1 LKTDDQQYS
10 LQDFKSIVE
19 SSQDVIMRFDKEHKH
34 LYVNKAVELLTGILQ
49 NNFLGKTHAELG
61 FPKHLCSLWG
71 DALDHVFKTK
81 APHRIEFTLPNG
93 SIIDWTLTPE
103 YNASMEVSSVITTA
117 RDITHIKRA
126 AEKLLDNEKR
136 FKDGFKLARLATW
149 EIDVFNGLVLLN
161 KDFCDIVG
169 LDWKAKGDTM
179 TRTEYFHEW
188 VHDEDKE
195 RFLAMYHQALDSSD
209 GLFESIIEHRIMRPS
224 GEVVWIYATIRV
236 ALNPEGQV
244 YRVYGTCQDI
254 TALKRTEDELEA
266 HRLHLEDLVTKRT
279 HALKMSEDKLL
290 DATQLANL
298 STWEFDLLN
307 EELTVDGS
315 LKKKL
320 PSKLF
325 VKDNVIQFDTFVDI
339 IDPRDFKKF
348 YTAFENASKTE
359 DRDYIDVLSCR
370 MFSKNGNMRHLN
382 LTIKVQLDQ
391 NGKTELLYGTIQD
404 VTHFISSKTQNERLT
419 SIIEATSDIVAI
431 FDIDSKLIYLNKAG
445 KDFYNISELSKLYKV
460 ADIQNDISKVLLDDN
475 ISSQLVEKGQ
485 WIGENFLHRHD
496 GVEIP
501 VSQIMIAHHL
511 ENGDLDCYSTIIR
524 DISQLKQTEEN
535 LKYKNNELDTFVY
548 RVSHDL
554 RGPIASMMGLYN
566 VVQHE
571 IIDEASLAFFE
582 MYNKQILRLNETIV
596 ALIDLTRIK
605 EVTTEPTEISFEE
618 IVDGIVHSFSHIP
631 GFETTQFE
639 KTYKLYRPYHGD
651 KSLLTTII
659 QNLIENAIKYGRPE
673 VQSVVKISIEMID
686 EKEGLTIEVEDNGR
700 GIKKEIQTD
709 VFNMFFRGDNTKTMG
724 SGLGLYI
731 LKNAVDKL
739 DGKINMK
746 SEANVGSTFTIA
758 IPIPVSA

>member
-1 LKTDDQQYS
+1 LQTGDQQYS

-19 SSQDVIMRFDKEHKH
+19 SSQDVIMRFDKEHRH
-34 LYVNKAVELLTGILQ
+34 LYVNKAVEKQTGILQ
-49 NNFLGKTHAELG
+49 ENFIGKTHEELG
-61 FPKHLCSLWG
+61 FPEYLCVLWG
-71 DALDHVFKTK
+71 DALNHVFHTK
-81 APHRIEFTLPNG
+81 KSNRIEFTLPNKL
-93 SIIDWTLTPE
+93 IIDWALVPDFDD
-103 YNASMEVSSVITTA
+103 SLEVSSVITTA
-117 RDITHIKRA
+117 RDVTHIKKA
-126 AEKLLDNEKR
+126 SEKLVENEER

-149 EIDVFNGLVLLN
+149 EINVFDGLVLLN
-161 KDFCDIVG
+161 EDFCDIVG

-179 TRTEYFHEW
+179 TRTEYFHAC

-195 RFLAMYHQALDSSD
+195 RFLAVYHQAIDSLDD
-209 GLFESIIEHRIMRPS
+209 LFESIIEYRVVRPS
-224 GEVVWIYATIRV
+224 GETIWMYATIRV
-236 ALNPEGQV
+236 ALNSERLV

-254 TALKRTEDELEA
+254 TELKRTEDELEA
-266 HRLHLEDLVTKRT
+266 HRLHLEDLVSKRT
-279 HALKMSEDKLL
+279 HELKMSEDKLL

-298 STWEFDLLN
+298 STWEFNLLN

-320 PSKLF
+320 PSELF

-348 YTAFENASKTE
+348 YTAFESASKTG
-359 DRDYIDVLSCR
+359 DRKYLNVISCR
-370 MFSKNGNMRHLN
+370 MLNKNGSMRHLN
-382 LTIKVQLDQ
+382 LTIKVRLDQ
-391 NGKTELLYGTIQD
+391 NAEAALLYGTIQD
-404 VTHFISSKTQNERLT
+404 ITHIISSKTQNERLT
-419 SIIEATSDIVAI
+419 AIIEATSDIVAI
-431 FDIDSKLIYLNKAG
+431 FDLDRKLVYLNKAG
-445 KDFYNISELSKLYKV
+445 KDFYNISELSKLHKV
-460 ADIQNDISKVLLDDN
+460 ADIQNDINKVLLDDN
-475 ISSQLVEKGQ
+475 ISSKLVEKGQ
-485 WIGENFLHRHD
+485 WMGENFLHRHD

-524 DISQLKQTEEN
+524 DISQLKQTEGD

-566 VVQHE
+566 VVKYE
-571 IIDEASLAFFE
+571 INDETSLAFFE

-605 EVTTEPTEISFEE
+605 EVTNEPTEISFEE
-618 IVDGIVHSFSHIP
+618 IVDGIVHSFSHIS

-639 KTYKLYRPYHGD
+639 KTYKLHRPYHGD

-673 VQSVVKISIEMID
+673 VQSLVKISIEMISD
-686 EKEGLTIEVEDNGR
+686 KEGLIIKVEDNGR
-700 GIKKEIQTD
+700 GIKKEIQTE
-709 VFNMFFRGDNTKTMG
+709 VFNMFFRGDDTNTMG

-739 DGKINMK
+739 DGKINLK
-746 SEANVGSTFTIA
+746 SEANVGSSFTIG
-758 IPIPVSA
+758 IPTRS